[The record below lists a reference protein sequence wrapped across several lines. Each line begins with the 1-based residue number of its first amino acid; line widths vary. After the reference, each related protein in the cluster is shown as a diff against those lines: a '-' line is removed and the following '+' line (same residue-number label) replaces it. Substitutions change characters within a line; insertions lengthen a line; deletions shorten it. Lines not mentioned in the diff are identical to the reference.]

1 MQSIYRFRDADVS
14 LFIKAREQG
23 LGGVDLQP
31 IALTEN
37 HRSAREIV
45 DWVNTAFAGIF
56 PAGKT
61 LGDAVPGF
69 RSAVSAR
76 ELDASAEVEF
86 HWLEDAGYAAEVTEV
101 ISVVKQAMA
110 VDASQSIGILVR
122 SRTHLAGMR
131 AALSEAGLSAEAI
144 EIDSL
149 TDTQLGQDLIGL
161 TSALLHPADRLGW
174 LGVLRSPWCGLGWA
188 DLLALGDAG
197 TNGTIWERMGDPAC
211 LARLSAAGAE
221 RVEWLGEQLARGFGL
236 RKTQSLGRWIR
247 NCWLL
252 IDGPAALKD
261 LRDLEQAERY
271 FSELESLARYGDI
284 DDPAAL
290 RSYFS
295 KPAAGVEVPTESGI
309 EIMTMHRAKG
319 LEFDT
324 VILPGLGRTTRGSS
338 SNLLI
343 SNDFQLSDVGRISLL
358 AAATK
363 APEPLVDYLKT
374 IERQRDAAE
383 RGRLLYVAATRAKR
397 RLHLIGSVDRDT
409 ATPKT
414 GSLLASLWPGL
425 KETPA
430 LAPVDA
436 EADAGEVA
444 FIDVALHCL
453 GFDDE
458 RRELEPAPETSDEDT
473 AARPDFEWV
482 RPASVQV
489 GTLIHREL
497 QRLAEQAARLQQAVA
512 PRIDIERYRRE
523 LALLG
528 VENEDLLAGANRVAD
543 ALDKVWKDET
553 GRWILKP
560 WPEAWSEL
568 RVTIRDGD
576 RLKHIQLDRSF
587 VDADGRRWIIDFKT
601 GQHLGS
607 NVDEFLDSEVD
618 RYRAQLERYAEAVA
632 EFDARPI
639 RVGLYFP
646 LMNALRDWE
655 PALPSRVC

>member
-1 MQSIYRFRDADVS
+1 
-14 LFIKAREQG
+14 
-23 LGGVDLQP
+23 
-31 IALTEN
+31 
-37 HRSAREIV
+37 
-45 DWVNTAFAGIF
+45 
-56 PAGKT
+56 
-61 LGDAVPGF
+61 
-69 RSAVSAR
+69 
-76 ELDASAEVEF
+76 
-86 HWLEDAGYAAEVTEV
+86 
-101 ISVVKQAMA
+101 
-110 VDASQSIGILVR
+110 
-122 SRTHLAGMR
+122 
-131 AALSEAGLSAEAI
+131 
-144 EIDSL
+144 
-149 TDTQLGQDLIGL
+149 
-161 TSALLHPADRLGW
+161 
-174 LGVLRSPWCGLGWA
+174 
-188 DLLALGDAG
+188 
-197 TNGTIWERMGDPAC
+197 
-211 LARLSAAGAE
+211 
-221 RVEWLGEQLARGFGL
+221 
-236 RKTQSLGRWIR
+236 
-247 NCWLL
+247 
-252 IDGPAALKD
+252 
-261 LRDLEQAERY
+261 
-271 FSELESLARYGDI
+271 
-284 DDPAAL
+284 
-290 RSYFS
+290 
-295 KPAAGVEVPTESGI
+295 
-309 EIMTMHRAKG
+309 
-319 LEFDT
+319 
-324 VILPGLGRTTRGSS
+324 
-338 SNLLI
+338 LI